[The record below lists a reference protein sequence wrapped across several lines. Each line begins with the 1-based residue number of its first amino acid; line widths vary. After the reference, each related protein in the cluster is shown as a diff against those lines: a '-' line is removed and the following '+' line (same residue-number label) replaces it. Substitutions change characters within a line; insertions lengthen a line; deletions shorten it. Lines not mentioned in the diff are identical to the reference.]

1 MLRKYE
7 SAGVVLRDVIYII
20 KALLGVFQLYKTNIL
35 WTKVSGEHCIEL
47 RSTTTLVNMQQ
58 PVATGATSSATLKPS
73 TRPSTTASFFIVQQE
88 CFYDQS
94 IQ

>member
-47 RSTTTLVNMQQ
+47 
-58 PVATGATSSATLKPS
+58 
-73 TRPSTTASFFIVQQE
+73 
-88 CFYDQS
+88 
-94 IQ
+94 